1 MNRRKITVAIA
12 SIPNT
17 GKSTLFNALTGSHQA
32 VGNWP
37 GVSVEKKTGEFTLNG
52 YSVTL
57 VDLPGTYSL
66 NATSIEEK
74 VVRDF
79 LINTPPDFII
89 NIADARNL
97 YRSLGLTLQLGQIGI
112 PMIVAVNMMDEAR
125 RLGMKLDIPA
135 LSEHLGV
142 PVVPIVARTGEGLDD
157 LKDKL
162 KHVIEHPEEVR
173 PPNISCPVAVEDAIV
188 SLSRKLENIRH
199 DPRLSEVFLAGRL
212 LENSDYLKN
221 LKSSEPQ
228 LDDITQ
234 EAQAIRSH
242 LEKSLRQDLT
252 TVCARCRFNAARG
265 LVRETTSAPTNGQD
279 ELTVKIDNWMMHKYL
294 GLPLFL
300 LIMLLLFQGIYA
312 LGTPLQ
318 NLIAEGFTWLQGALN
333 SWAVAQHW
341 PPLLTSFLVDGLI
354 QGVGVVVAFFPL
366 IALFFI
372 FMSLVEDS
380 GYMARA
386 AFLLD
391 RVMHALGLDGKAF
404 INILLG
410 YGCNVPAVMGTRI
423 LSSQHNRIIT
433 MLLIPFTLCSARLQV
448 FVFLAGILF
457 TAAIA
462 PWIVFSLYVLSFA
475 MVILVGL
482 FLKLIHFAGKPEPF
496 IMEIPPYRLPT
507 LNTVALRAWQE
518 MKDFLNR
525 ASTLIVLGVIFV
537 WILTHLPPGVNPA
550 SASTWAG
557 QIGQAVQPVFR
568 PLGIDWQ
575 EVIALIF
582 GFVAKEIVI
591 GAMAVIYAG
600 NPAAHIAASVTPLQ
614 GLSFMLF
621 TLLYTP
627 CVATVSAIRA
637 ESHSWKITAFS
648 IALGLSL
655 AWMVSFLF
663 YQGAGLFGFQ

>member
-1 MNRRKITVAIA
+1 MNSKEVTVAIA

-37 GVSVEKKTGEFTLNG
+37 GVSVEKKSGQFPLNG
-52 YSVTL
+52 YSITL
-57 VDLPGTYSL
+57 IDLPGAYSL

-79 LINTPPDFII
+79 LLNTSPDALI
-89 NIADARNL
+89 NIVDARNL

-112 PMIVAVNMMDEAR
+112 PMVVAVNMMDEAR
-125 RLGMKLDIPA
+125 RLGLKIDTHA
-135 LSEHLGV
+135 LSEHLGA
-142 PVVPIVARTGEGLDD
+142 PVVPIVARTGEGLQE
-157 LKDKL
+157 LKNELREIIENPGKL
-162 KHVIEHPEEVR
+162 R
-173 PPNISCPVAVEDAIV
+173 PPNISCPVAVEEAII
-188 SLSRKLENIRH
+188 SLSRKLEKIRH
-199 DPRLSEVFLAGRL
+199 DPRLSDVFLAGRL
-212 LENSDYLKN
+212 LENSDFLPN
-221 LKSSEPQ
+221 LEGTDQ
-228 LDDITQ
+228 NVDEIARQ
-234 EAQAIRSH
+234 AQAMRNQ
-242 LEKSLRQDLT
+242 LEKSLRENLP

-265 LVRETTSAPTNGQD
+265 LVREATSEAVVGPD
-279 ELTVKIDNWMMHKYL
+279 ELTRKIDNLMLNKYL

-300 LIMLLLFQGIYA
+300 IIMLLLFQGIYA
-312 LGTPLQ
+312 IGTPLQ
-318 NLIAEGFTWLQGALN
+318 DIISDGFTWVQQALN
-333 SWAVAQHW
+333 HWATLRHW
-341 PPLLTSFLVDGLI
+341 PPLLTSFLADGLI

-391 RVMHALGLDGKAF
+391 RLMHVLGLDGKAF

-423 LSSQHNRIIT
+423 LSSQHNRLIT

-448 FVFLAGILF
+448 FVFLTGILF
-457 TAAIA
+457 TAAVA
-462 PWIVFSLYVLSFA
+462 PWIVFSLYVTSFI

-482 FLKLIHFAGKPEPF
+482 LLKFTHFAGKPEPF

-507 LNTVALRAWQE
+507 VQTVALRAWQE

-537 WILTHLPPGVNPA
+537 WILTHLPPGVDPA
-550 SASTWAG
+550 SGSTWAG
-557 QIGQAVQPVFR
+557 QIGQAVYPIFH

-582 GFVAKEIVI
+582 GFIAKEIVI

-614 GLSFMLF
+614 GLSFMIF

-627 CVATVSAIRA
+627 CVATVAAIRA
-637 ESHSWKITAFS
+637 ESHSLKITLFS

-655 AWMVSFLF
+655 AWLASFFL
-663 YQGAGLFGFQ
+663 YQGGVLLGFH

>member
-1 MNRRKITVAIA
+1 MNRKKISVAIA

-17 GKSTLFNALTGSHQA
+17 GKSTLFNSLTGSHQA

-37 GVSVEKKTGEFTLNG
+37 GVSVEKKTGEFPLNG

-57 VDLPGTYSL
+57 IDLPGSYSL
-66 NATSIEEK
+66 NVTSIEEQ
-74 VVRDF
+74 VVRDY
-79 LINTPPDFII
+79 LLKTPPDVII
-89 NIADARNL
+89 NIVDARNL
-97 YRSLGLTLQLGQIGI
+97 YRSLGLTLQLGQIGVS
-112 PMIVAVNMMDEAR
+112 MIVAVNMMDEAR
-125 RLGMKLDIPA
+125 RMGLKVNVNA

-142 PVVPIVARTGEGLDD
+142 PVVPIVARTGEGLDG
-157 LKDKL
+157 LKKAL
-162 KHVIEHPEEVR
+162 RRVTEKPEELR
-173 PPNISCPVAVEDAIV
+173 PPNISCPVLVEESIV

-199 DPRLSEVFLAGRL
+199 DPRLSEVFLARRL
-212 LENSDYLKN
+212 LENDDYLQ
-221 LKSSEPQ
+221 Q
-228 LDDITQ
+228 LDNADQKLPEITK
-234 EAQAIRSH
+234 EAKNIHNR
-242 LEKSLRQDLT
+242 LEKSLGEDLR

-265 LVRETTSAPTNGQD
+265 LVRETTSAPVTEPD
-279 ELTVKIDNWMMHKYL
+279 ELTRKIDSLLMHKYL

-312 LGTPLQ
+312 IGTPLQ
-318 NLIAEGFTWLQGALN
+318 NIIGDGFTWLQGALN
-333 SWAVAQHW
+333 NWAALQHW
-341 PPLLTSFLVDGLI
+341 PPLLTSFLVDGLV

-391 RVMHALGLDGKAF
+391 RLMHALGLDGKAF

-423 LSSQHNRIIT
+423 LSSQHNRIVT

-448 FVFLAGILF
+448 FVFMAGILF
-457 TAAIA
+457 APAVA
-462 PWIVFSLYVLSFA
+462 PWIVFALYVMSFVV
-475 MVILVGL
+475 VILVGL
-482 FLKLIHFAGKPEPF
+482 FLKLIHFAGMPEPF

-507 LNTVALRAWQE
+507 TNTVALRAWQE

-557 QIGQAVQPVFR
+557 QIGQAVYPIFH
-568 PLGIDWQ
+568 PLGINWQ

-582 GFVAKEIVI
+582 GFIAKEIVI

-614 GLSFMLF
+614 GLSFMVF

-637 ESHSWKITAFS
+637 ESHSWRITLFS
-648 IALGLSL
+648 IALGLGL
-655 AWMVSFLF
+655 AWMASFIL
-663 YQGAGLFGFQ
+663 YQGAGLLGFQ